1 MQERQFT
8 LMSNTYYNLVSVLYH
23 ALESAQTVSSYIRDA
38 EQANN
43 QQLAQF
49 LRQVHQDAN
58 KQAEQ
63 ARQLLKQMG

>member
-8 LMSNTYYNLVSVLYH
+8 LMSDTYYNLVSVLYH

-38 EQANN
+38 EQSNN

-49 LRQVHQDAN
+49 FRQVHQDAN
-58 KQAEQ
+58 QQAEQ